1 MHHVGVFVLFWQY
14 QYHLKCEV
22 ASMLV
27 TDVVHVRNANR
38 ASSLSLDKM
47 NGSFTIQ
54 KAYQSSSFRGDRFQC
69 SVLRQTAESTCE
81 ISNVS
86 GTKPEL
92 VLVLPSH

>member
-1 MHHVGVFVLFWQY
+1 MRHIGVFVLFW
-14 QYHLKCEV
+14 HLKCEA

-27 TDVVHVRNANR
+27 TDVGVHIRKANR

-69 SVLRQTAESTCE
+69 NVLEPSQGVKFSY
-81 ISNVS
+81 VS